1 MRVER
6 SRRARFDLD
15 EFLARPLMAHLA
27 TSAKHGG
34 RDSPLW
40 YLWEDRALWFIV
52 EVGYNTFQD
61 RIADQSSVG
70 VGVVDFDPV
79 TGRLQHVGIRGR
91 GRLVPWDDDRAARLL
106 GRYYRRLRG
115 YRDVPRAPGEP
126 VGGRHRML
134 FVKVEPTSVVIREQS
149 YREVVLASAGPSA
162 QRPRTAPSRSRGP
175 SPAGRSSRRRVRVG
189 RPGSRRS
196 KGSRRRA

>member
-15 EFLARPLMAHLA
+15 EFLARPLIAHLA
-27 TSAKHGG
+27 TTSRHGA

-61 RIADQSSVG
+61 RIAENGSVG
-70 VGVVDFDPV
+70 VGFVDFDPEV
-79 TGRLQHVGIRGR
+79 GRLQHVGIRGR
-91 GRLVPWDDDRAARLL
+91 GSLVPWDDDRAARLL
-106 GRYYRRLRG
+106 RRYYRHLRG
-115 YRDVPRAPGEP
+115 YREAPRPPGER

-134 FVKVEPTSVVIREQS
+134 FVRVEPASVVIREQS
-149 YREVVLASAGPSA
+149 YREAVLAATAPGPRRHRRSSARR
-162 QRPRTAPSRSRGP
+162 RPRTAR
-175 SPAGRSSRRRVRVG
+175 
-189 RPGSRRS
+189 
-196 KGSRRRA
+196 